1 MYCVN
6 LYGKLVKIKTTT
18 LPGTNIFAE
27 NGRSEDDC
35 FLLGRLGLFSGAI
48 GYVSFR
54 ECKV

>member
-1 MYCVN
+1 M
-6 LYGKLVKIKTTT
+6 KIKTTT